1 MINLFEFFPVF
12 EPPQKTK
19 QKMKNKTRTIPLDN
33 GIVDSDDDQPYL
45 ASIALDRTEF
55 DVNIEHTAQSITR
68 PTTTTTTTLATST
81 LKLKNCRRLIE
92 KRAHTLDDFMEGK
105 NYSHNTRLHTKMHQK
120 SYSSSTDRHT
130 YVDS

>member
-1 MINLFEFFPVF
+1 MIQTPE
-12 EPPQKTK
+12 TK
-19 QKMKNKTRTIPLDN
+19 NPKSKQTIPLDN
-33 GIVDSDDDQPYL
+33 GIVDSDDGQPYV

-81 LKLKNCRRLIE
+81 LKLRNCRRLIE

-105 NYSHNTRLHTKMHQK
+105 NYSHNTRLHTKCTKIMLSLYRQTHM
-120 SYSSSTDRHT
+120 
-130 YVDS
+130 